1 MTRTVRCPGCGQ
13 PAEYTPENRW
23 RPFCGERCRN
33 HDLGAWATESYRVPA
48 APPQDDDDAPDLPPP
63 QAQPH

>member
-13 PAEYTPENRW
+13 PSEYTPENRW
-23 RPFCGERCRN
+23 RPFCSERCRN
-33 HDLGAWATESYRVPA
+33 LDLGAWATESYRVPA

-63 QAQPH
+63 VPQPH